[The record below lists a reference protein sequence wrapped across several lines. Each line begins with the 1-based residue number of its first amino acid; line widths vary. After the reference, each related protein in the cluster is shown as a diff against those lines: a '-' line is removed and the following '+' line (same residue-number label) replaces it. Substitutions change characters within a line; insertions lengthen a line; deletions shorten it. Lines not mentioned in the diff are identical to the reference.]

1 MLISKNWLNKYIDI
15 LDIEDEKLDSLLSLS
30 GTSVESINKP
40 WQEISGV
47 YTGTI
52 TQITNHPNAD
62 KLIICKVDAKDHQ
75 YQIVTGD
82 TSLKVGDIVPLA
94 KIGAT
99 LKDGFKIKKAKL
111 RGEPSEGMMCSL
123 EELKLEQKSQEVY
136 RFSDKVENGLDV
148 VQLFDL
154 DDSVYDLE
162 ITANR
167 PDELSYLGV
176 AREIKALLN
185 GHRTIKDQPVT
196 FQTSK
201 KKTSDFMSIK
211 IENPEFCNRYSGLI
225 VEDVKVQPSPL
236 WLKRDLM
243 SIGIRP
249 INNVVDIT
257 NYILMETGHPVHAF
271 DYDKLENKSIVVR
284 LAKEKETL
292 QLLNEE
298 TPEFSGDE
306 LLITDGENPLALAG
320 IMGGEGTGVTEET
333 QTVFF
338 EVAFFNPVKIRKIS
352 RRLNIM
358 SDSSFRFERGV
369 DPNDAEYVLKR
380 LAHLISQLASGTPA
394 EEILDVYP
402 NPIKSKQL
410 FLRKEKVE
418 KLLGINYS
426 TTQIEDSLIHLDFD
440 LQKKSNDNNWEV
452 IVPTFRPDIEREVDL
467 IEEIGRV
474 VGYDKIPS
482 RIPYLKGYSKSR
494 DSFQTFRYKIR
505 ELVMSAGYNEIIPIS
520 LIDPDDIMK
529 ISNDKNFPWNE
540 NKIEIVKSLSKDMS
554 ILRPS
559 LLITMLKTLGYN
571 HSHQQYDLKLFETG
585 SSFLLNENGDFQEL
599 ESLLMAATGVIDPE
613 DYQSK
618 QHVDFFNFKGTI
630 EEILWHLEIDI
641 EKIVFERL
649 KNDSIYTK
657 IMYPAQ
663 SARILLN
670 GKQIGVFGL
679 IREEIIEAF
688 SVTDITFFCELD
700 LERIHQL
707 QKLSQRKWRSIL
719 GTNFPASR
727 KDFSVL
733 VSKGTEIG
741 HIIKKIKHIEFV
753 ENVTIID
760 VYSGKNIPKG
770 YNSITLSV
778 LFRSTNHTLTETE
791 LNRNFNAVIQV
802 IEEEGLELREG

>member
-1 MLISKNWLNKYIDI
+1 MLISKKWLNKYIDV

-30 GTSVESINKP
+30 GTSVESIDKP

-47 YTGTI
+47 HTGTI

-62 KLIICKVDAKDHQ
+62 KLIICKVDTKDNQ

-82 TSLKVGDIVPLA
+82 TSLKEGDIIPLA

-111 RGEPSEGMMCSL
+111 RGESSEGMMCSL
-123 EELKLEQKSQEVY
+123 EELKLEQKSQGVY
-136 RFSDKVENGLDV
+136 RFSERVENGLDV

-154 DDSVYDLE
+154 DDSIYDLE

-167 PDELSYLGV
+167 PDELSFLGV
-176 AREIKALLN
+176 AREIRALLN
-185 GHRTIKDQPVT
+185 DHRNIKDQPVSY
-196 FQTSK
+196 QTSEK
-201 KKTSDFMSIK
+201 TTSDFMSIK
-211 IENPEFCNRYSGLI
+211 IENSEFCNRYSGLI
-225 VEDVKVQPSPL
+225 IEDVKVQPSPL

-298 TPEFSGDE
+298 TPEFTGDE
-306 LLITDGENPLALAG
+306 LLITDGKNPLALAG
-320 IMGGEGTGVTEET
+320 IMGGEGTGVTEKT
-333 QTVFF
+333 KTVFL
-338 EVAFFNPVKIRKIS
+338 EVAYFNPVKIRKIA

-358 SDSSFRFERGV
+358 SDSSYRFERGV

-394 EEILDVYP
+394 KELLDVYP
-402 NPIKSKQL
+402 NPIKSKQVL
-410 FLRKEKVE
+410 LRKEKVE
-418 KLLGINYS
+418 KLLGINY
-426 TTQIEDSLIHLDFD
+426 TTSQIEDCLIHLDFD
-440 LQKKSNDNNWEV
+440 IKRSSDGNRWEV
-452 IVPTFRPDIEREVDL
+452 NIPTFRPDIEREVDL
-467 IEEIGRV
+467 VEEIGRV

-482 RIPYLKGYSKSR
+482 RIPYLRGYSKSR
-494 DSFQTFRYKIR
+494 DSFQTFRYNIR
-505 ELVMSAGYNEIIPIS
+505 ELVMAAGYNEIIPIS
-520 LIDPDDIMK
+520 LIDPDDILK
-529 ISNDKNFPWNE
+529 ISKDKNFSWNKD
-540 NKIEIVKSLSKDMS
+540 KIEIMKSLSKDMS

-559 LLITMLKTLGYN
+559 LLITMLKTMGYN

-585 SSFLLNENGDFQEL
+585 SSFLLDENGCFQEHERL
-599 ESLLMAATGVIDPE
+599 IMAATGKIDPE

-618 QHVDFFNFKGTI
+618 QRVDFFNFKGSI
-630 EEILWHLEIDI
+630 EEILWHLEIDN
-641 EKIVFERL
+641 EKIVFDRL
-649 KNDSIYTK
+649 KNDTIYTQ
-657 IMYPAQ
+657 IMYPGQ
-663 SARILLN
+663 SASVLLN
-670 GKQIGVFGL
+670 GEQIGVFGL
-679 IREEIIEAF
+679 IRQEILDAF
-688 SVTDITFFCELD
+688 AVTDITFFCELD
-700 LERIHQL
+700 LERIQQL
-707 QKLSQRKWRSIL
+707 QNVTQRKWRSIL

-733 VSKGTEIG
+733 VGKGTEIG
-741 HIIKKIKHIEFV
+741 HIIKKIKLIEFV

-791 LNRNFNAVIQV
+791 LNRNFNAVIK
-802 IEEEGLELREG
+802 IFEEERLELREG